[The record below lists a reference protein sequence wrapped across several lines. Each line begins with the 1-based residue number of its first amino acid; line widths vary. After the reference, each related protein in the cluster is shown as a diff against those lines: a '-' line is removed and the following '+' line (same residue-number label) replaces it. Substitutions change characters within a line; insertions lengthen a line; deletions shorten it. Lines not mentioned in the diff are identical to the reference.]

1 MINESR
7 PIYLIEDRL
16 HGHAFSSD
24 APHNTGLMVIGD
36 PDTSAANRTVVV
48 AGMPRGGTTMVAECL
63 VNLGLPMGVPTPA
76 PYNFEDPEFQDLLHL
91 ENPGPLDQPRLESLI
106 ERRNAANP
114 VWGFKFP
121 LAINSLGILERAL
134 RNPQFILVFRDV
146 AAAAAREVISAGMG
160 ATYAMRRG
168 LVLQQRM
175 IDFAESSRAPCMLL
189 SYEKALQ
196 FPDVFVNLLVS
207 WCAWPASTEQTKRAY
222 ATVVANRQPYVSD
235 TEKDGLRR
243 IRVGS

>member
-1 MINESR
+1 MINQNR

-16 HGHAFSSD
+16 HGHAFSSG
-24 APHNTGLMVIGD
+24 APHNTGFMVIGD
-36 PDTSAANRTVVV
+36 PDSFAPHRTVVV

-76 PYNFEDPEFQDLLHL
+76 PYNFEDPEFQELLHL
-91 ENPGPLDQPRLESLI
+91 ESPGPVDQPRLNSLI
-106 ERRNAANP
+106 ERRNAAHP

-121 LAINSLGILERAL
+121 LAVNSLGILEGAL

-146 AAAAAREVISAGMG
+146 AAAAAREVISIGMG
-160 ATYAMRRG
+160 ATHAMRRG
-168 LVLQQRM
+168 LVFQQRM
-175 IDFAESSRAPCMLL
+175 IDFAESSGSPCMLL

-207 WCAWPASTEQTKRAY
+207 WCAWPASREQTERAY
-222 ATVVANRQPYVSD
+222 ATVEANRKQYVSD

-243 IRVGS
+243 IGLGS

>member
-1 MINESR
+1 MINETR
-7 PIYLIEDRL
+7 PIYLIEDGL

-24 APHNTGLMVIGD
+24 APYNTGLMVIGD
-36 PDTSAANRTVVV
+36 PDSSAPNRTVVV
-48 AGMPRGGTTMVAECL
+48 AGIPRGGTTMVAECL

-91 ENPGPLDQPRLESLI
+91 ESPGPLDQPRLESLI

-146 AAAAAREVISAGMG
+146 AAAAARETISAGIG
-160 ATYAMRRG
+160 VTYAMRRG
-168 LVLQQRM
+168 LLLQGRM
-175 IDFAESSRAPCMLL
+175 IAFAESSRAPCMLL

-207 WCAWPASTEQTKRAY
+207 WCALPASTEQTERAY
-222 ATVVANRQPYVSD
+222 ATVEANRQHYVSD